1 MSYEIRLVKGF
12 ETLPLRQ
19 KILKPFA
26 SEADCAYPEDD
37 FPTTFHFALIIEDQI
52 KGVSTFI
59 QEKHPDFSALISY
72 RLRGMAIDKDLQG
85 QGLGKKLLAKG
96 IEHLSKLDS
105 DFLWFNARE
114 VAFPFYQSLGF
125 TTYGPMFELPRI
137 GPHKV
142 MYKRF
147 DPR

>member
-1 MSYEIRLVKGF
+1 MSFEIRLVKGF

-26 SEADCAYPEDD
+26 SEAECAYPDD
-37 FPTTFHFALIIEDQI
+37 NYPTTFHFALFLDGDI

-59 QEKHPDFSALISY
+59 QQEHPDFPARTPY
-72 RLRGMAIDKDLQG
+72 RLRGMAVDKDLQG

-96 IEHLSKLDS
+96 IEHLTTLEC
-105 DFLWFNARE
+105 DFIWFNARE
-114 VAFPFYQSLGF
+114 VAFPFYESLGF
-125 TTYGPMFELPRI
+125 TLYGPMFDLPQI